1 MPKTKKRKPE
11 KKRKPQ
17 GGLPSGQQVM
27 FICLQCHVKEAIPKA
42 IVRQMDAMDGGDPA
56 VPPQF
61 ACEVCGG
68 VMTPEYY
75 KGVHGYEYRI
85 EDVRSNGG

>member
-1 MPKTKKRKPE
+1 ME
-11 KKRKPQ
+11 D
-17 GGLPSGQQVM
+17 
-27 FICLQCHVKEAIPKA
+27 IPLSV
-42 IVRQMDAMDGGDPA
+42 VRNFDMMDDGDPE

-68 VMTPEYY
+68 EMYPEYY

-85 EDVRSNGG
+85 SDRLGKREVEGSSK